1 VPVSNPANFGADLLS
16 FASPTAPAR
25 VESLAGVG
33 NQTNYGI
40 RNMFAAD
47 TLFLGTANGMN
58 LLTNPASPMGGWE
71 LIEAFP
77 LQ

>member
-1 VPVSNPANFGADLLS
+1 
-16 FASPTAPAR
+16 

-58 LLTNPASPMGGWE
+58 LMTDPSGPLGGWE
-71 LIEAFP
+71 VIEVLPAAGP
-77 LQ
+77 